1 MTIEEVEFDLVGLGG
16 CAIGAGDRGG
26 ASRGVADFSTNGA
39 EAVVGVG
46 VGVG

>member
-1 MTIEEVEFDLVGLGG
+1 MEEVELDLVGLGG
-16 CAIGAGDRGG
+16 CTRGAGDRGG
-26 ASRGVADFSTNGA
+26 ARRGAACFSVGGA